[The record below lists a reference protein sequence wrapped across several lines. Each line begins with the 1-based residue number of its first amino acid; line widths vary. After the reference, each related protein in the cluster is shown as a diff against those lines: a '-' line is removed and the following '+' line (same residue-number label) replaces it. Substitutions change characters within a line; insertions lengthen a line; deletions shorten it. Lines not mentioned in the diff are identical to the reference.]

1 MQLRFCGTL
10 TIGLHYA
17 GRTPDNRPTY
27 LGYVQLPDQ
36 GRKWTFNDL
45 CGAVG
50 EDGTRAPDYDEMA
63 RSAVGFAAY
72 WTSHNRGPDT
82 PAWAPAPDLADSFD
96 EAAEVG
102 EEDYIIDRLP
112 PART

>member
-17 GRTPDNRPTY
+17 GRSPDNRPTY

-36 GRKWTFNDL
+36 GRKWTFTNL
-45 CGAVG
+45 FGACG

-72 WTSHNRGPDT
+72 WTCHNRAEA
-82 PAWAPAPDLADSFD
+82 PAWAPDAELADSFD

-102 EEDYIIDRLP
+102 EEDY
-112 PART
+112 